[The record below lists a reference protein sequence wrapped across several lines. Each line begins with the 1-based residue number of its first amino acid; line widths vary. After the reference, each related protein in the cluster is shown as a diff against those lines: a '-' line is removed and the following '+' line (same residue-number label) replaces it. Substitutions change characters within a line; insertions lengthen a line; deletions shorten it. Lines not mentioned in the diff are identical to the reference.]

1 MYAVVCCND
10 KKVNFLATFSSCPKA
25 IRSARKYAEAKY
37 GENIYDKICNDL
49 CVQDTIMEFSNGQGN
64 DVYCVISLPVEDEME
79 TSSICS
85 CDDISK
91 NDENLVLYHKNSC
104 RRRSSVDR
112 KLFLTRETYVDQNTK
127 TEFLVFIS
135 DNEDSETDSDTDID
149 TDNENYIDTD
159 NENEIETDNEKD
171 NQSENSEIDPEYYYD
186 FDDFDDFDYYDDR
199 YDDRYDDYGDYGGY
213 EDECY
218 ECLDL

>member
-135 DNEDSETDSDTDID
+135 DNEDSDTDID
-149 TDNENYIDTD
+149 TDNEN
-159 NENEIETDNEKD
+159 
-171 NQSENSEIDPEYYYD
+171 ENSEIDSEYYY
-186 FDDFDDFDYYDDR
+186 DDFDDFDYYDDR